1 MSVSDMPYPIIDAHT
16 HIFPPKVIENR
27 EGYLGKDAWFKNLF
41 SRPRAKMRTAEE
53 LIASMNQAGIDLAI
67 VCGFCW
73 SDVDLSKMSNDYL
86 LEAVSTYPER
96 LIAFANASPNA
107 GQAAVRELERSLSYG
122 TRGIGE
128 LMPDG
133 QRFELDDERLMRPVV
148 ELALAQ
154 NVPILV
160 HASEPIGH
168 LYPGKGSVTPA
179 VVYRFVKSFPE
190 LTLICGHWGGG
201 LPFYELMPEVAETMA
216 KVYYDTAASSRLY
229 DDAIFLL
236 AAQLVGHKILFGT
249 DYPLVNQAELL
260 GRIKKLDLSAE
271 QLALILGGNARKV
284 LHINGDARGDRTER
298 WRAYGPSLP

>member
-1 MSVSDMPYPIIDAHT
+1 MSVSGTPYQIIDAHT
-16 HIFPPKVIENR
+16 HIFPPKAIENR
-27 EGYLGKDAWFKNLF
+27 EGYLGKDAWFRNLF
-41 SRPRAKMRTAEE
+41 SRPKAKMRTAEQ
-53 LIASMNQAGIDLAI
+53 LIASMDEAGIDAAI

-86 LEAVSTYPER
+86 LEAIGTYPDR

-107 GQAAVRELERSLSYG
+107 RQAAVRELERSIACG
-122 TRGIGE
+122 ARGIGE

-133 QRFELDDERLMRPVV
+133 QGFELDDERLMRPIV
-148 ELALAQ
+148 EVALAQ
-154 NVPILV
+154 GVPILV

-179 VVYRFVKSFPE
+179 TVYRFVRSFPE

-216 KVYYDTAASSRLY
+216 KVYYDTAASPRLY

-236 AAQLVGHKILFGT
+236 ASRLVVHKVLFGT
-249 DYPLVNQAELL
+249 DYPLVNQRELL
-260 GRIKKLDLSAE
+260 ERVRKLDLSAE
-271 QLALILGGNARKV
+271 KLALVLGGNARRV
-284 LHINGDARGDRTER
+284 LRIDGGVRDG
-298 WRAYGPSLP
+298 